1 MAAVHVP
8 AAEAVVAASGPVC
21 SWAIFWGPAG
31 EEAVGVHP
39 HPHPVDSVLVLL
51 EAEEDSAGLA
61 VSTAVEAAASA
72 AEDSAEAAVAS
83 MVEAAAVAAEPADK
97 EI

>member
-1 MAAVHVP
+1 MAAVPVP
-8 AAEAVVAASGPVC
+8 AAEAVAASGPVC
-21 SWAIFWGPAG
+21 SWAIFWGTAG
-31 EEAVGVHP
+31 EEAVGV

-61 VSTAVEAAASA
+61 VSTEVEAAASA